1 MQRLYSSIPCLLPF
15 FLLTILFPA
24 CKSPEKK
31 MADQL
36 SASLIPLPIKQSP
49 GKGYIALPSLIH
61 ISPDTSSEMVRLGQY
76 LAQTMSEKYHL
87 QLRIED
93 NKPDSGNSSIRLI
106 SGPGKINGKEG
117 YILTIDEQGV
127 TIVAGTCNGIF
138 YGIQTLFQLIPVPQ
152 MNIRN
157 HGTVW
162 LKKMVIEDYPRFPWR
177 GMHLDVSRHFF
188 PKEFIKKYIDI
199 LAMHKMNVFHW
210 HLTDDQGWRIEIKKY
225 PKLTEVGAWREDTR
239 DRPWDYGQHPVVP
252 GKPVYG
258 GFYTQD
264 DIRDIVQY
272 ARERYITVVPEIEMP
287 GHSWAALYAYPNL
300 SCSGKPFFVAPGVP
314 FEFTDPYCAGNDQ
327 TFRFLEDVL
336 SEVSELFPSPYIH
349 IGGDECKKTPW
360 EKCTKCRLR
369 MQTENLKSVE
379 ELQSYFIR
387 RIEKILVARGK
398 KLIGWD
404 EILEGGLAPEATV
417 MSWRGE
423 EGGILA
429 ARQGHDAVMTP
440 ADVLYLSRPQDT
452 ESQLVNEDGFYA
464 LREVYAYDP
473 VPAVLSKEEAGH
485 ILGAQGCLWTEETQT
500 PEEAE
505 YKILPRL
512 CALSEITWSPKEN
525 KNYQQFLKRLF
536 YHYNRLD
543 LLHLNYYI
551 PVAGGFSNMAFLG
564 SSTTVSV
571 KVPIGGYSVRYTM
584 NGNDPDTTSA
594 RYVHPFQVYSN
605 DTLRVAVFLPSG
617 RHSRVRTAV
626 FKSLALKPSAVINDA
641 KPGILVTAYTGD
653 ISTLDS
659 FATMKQTSLFTMDS
673 IAIPGNL
680 PKDTFGLLFEGFIKV
695 PADGLYKFFMA
706 SDDGSRLWVADTLL
720 IDADGIHG
728 PSEESGTIA
737 LQKGFHSF
745 RLRYFERFY
754 GEGLMFQMQ
763 GPEAGKQKL
772 TKEMLWH

>member
-1 MQRLYSSIPCLLPF
+1 MRKFFSFIPGLIPVF
-15 FLLTILFPA
+15 FLTFLLPA

-31 MADQL
+31 IADKL
-36 SASLIPLPIKQSP
+36 SSSLIPVPVKQSP
-49 GKGYIALPSLIH
+49 GKGYVVLPSLLH
-61 ISPDTSSEMVRLGQY
+61 ISPDTSSEMVRLGHY
-76 LAQTMSEKYHL
+76 LVETMREKYHL
-87 QLRIED
+87 QLRLQE
-93 NKPDSGNSSIRLI
+93 NKTDSGKTLIRLMKI
-106 SGPGKINGKEG
+106 SGSESGKEG
-117 YILTIDEQGV
+117 YNLTINEQGV
-127 TIVAGTCNGIF
+127 SIVAGTGNGIF
-138 YGIQTLFQLIPVPQ
+138 YGIQTFLQLIPVPE
-152 MNIRN
+152 MKKRN
-157 HGTVW
+157 PEIVW

-188 PKEFIKKYIDI
+188 PKEFVKKYIDI
-199 LAMHKMNVFHW
+199 LALHKMNVFHW

-225 PKLTEVGAWREDTR
+225 PKLTELGAWREDTR

-264 DIRDIVQY
+264 DIREIVQY
-272 ARERYITVVPEIEMP
+272 AGERYVTVVPEIEMP

-300 SCSGKPFFVAPGVP
+300 SCSGKPFYVAPNVP
-314 FEFTDPYCAGNDQ
+314 FEFTDPYCAGSEQ

-336 SEVSELFPSPYIH
+336 SEVAELFPSPYIH

-360 EKCTKCRLR
+360 EKCPKCRLR

-387 RIEKILVARGK
+387 RIEKILVVRGK

-423 EGGILA
+423 DGGIQA

-440 ADVLYLSRPQDT
+440 AEVLYLSRQQDE
-452 ESQLVNEDGFYA
+452 ESRLVNEDGFYA
-464 LREVYAYDP
+464 LREVYSYDP
-473 VPAVLSKEEAGH
+473 VPSVLTQEEAKH

-505 YKILPRL
+505 CKILPRL
-512 CALSEITWSPKEN
+512 CALSEITWSPREN

-543 LLHLNYYI
+543 LMHLDYYV
-551 PVAGGFSNMAFLG
+551 PVAGGFRNTAFLG
-564 SSTTVSV
+564 SSTIVSF
-571 KVPIGGYSVRYTM
+571 KVPTGGYTVRYTI
-584 NGNDPDTTSA
+584 NGNDPDTTSEK
-594 RYVHPFQVYSN
+594 YVHPFQLHAN

-617 RHSRVRTAV
+617 KHSRVRTAI
-626 FKSLALKPSAVINDA
+626 FRSLQLKPPAEIKSPQ
-641 KPGILVTAYTGD
+641 PGILVTAFTGD
-653 ISTLDS
+653 ISSLDS
-659 FATMKQTSLFTMDS
+659 FVRMKQISSFTMDS
-673 IAIPGNL
+673 IAIPGTL
-680 PKDTFGLLFEGFIKV
+680 PRDTFGLVFDGFIKV
-695 PADGLYKFFMA
+695 PADGLYTFFIA
-706 SDDGSRLWVADTLL
+706 SDDGSRLWVADSLL

-745 RLRYFERFY
+745 RLRYFDRFY
-754 GEGLMFQMQ
+754 GEALMLMMQ
-763 GPEAGKQKL
+763 GPEAGKQRL
-772 TKEMLWH
+772 PKEMLWH